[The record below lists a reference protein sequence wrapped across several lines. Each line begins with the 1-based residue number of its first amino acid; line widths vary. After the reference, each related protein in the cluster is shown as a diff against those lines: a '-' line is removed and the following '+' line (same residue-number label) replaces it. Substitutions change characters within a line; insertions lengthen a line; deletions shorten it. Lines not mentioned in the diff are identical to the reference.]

1 MKVLVSDKFS
11 AEGLRVFEQA
21 KGIELAYH
29 PGISS
34 ADLLLAVADADALV
48 VRGGTQVTEEVFQAA
63 GKLKVVGRA
72 GIGIE
77 NMDMEAANRRGVV
90 VMNTPFGST
99 TTTAEHTIAMLMAL
113 ARQIPEASHST
124 KSGLWEKNRF
134 LGVEIAGKTLGVIG
148 AGKIGRLVV
157 ERALGLK
164 MRVIVFDP
172 YLAEDRVRQMGAE
185 PADFDELLARSD
197 FLTLHIPLNTETTN
211 LLNDETLARLKPEC
225 RIINCATGGLIDEQA
240 LARAIREGRV
250 AGAAIDVF
258 AKEPPEPDNPLLGLE
273 QVICTPH
280 LRAATLDAQVNV
292 TVQMAQQ
299 IVDFLRGGIVVNALN
314 VPSISADLLAVM
326 RPYVEL
332 AERLGSF
339 QVQLFAKGL
348 QKITIEYAGSVTGH
362 PTEPLTLALLK
373 GLLTPIVGSM
383 VNYVNAPHL
392 ARERGIRV
400 VEAKSSSTDGFANMI
415 RLSVAG
421 TDGESSVCGAVFSE
435 RDYRIVQVDGYHVE
449 AIPEGHILV
458 LHNDDRPG
466 VIGFIGQVLAEARI
480 NIAMMNLSRRKIKG
494 KAISLINVD
503 SRIPEEVLDTLRSNE
518 HILSAVQVKL

>member
-11 AEGLRVFEQA
+11 SEGLRVFEQA

-29 PGISS
+29 PGISPD
-34 ADLLLAVADADALV
+34 DLLKAVADADALV

-63 GKLKVVGRA
+63 SRLKVVGRA

-77 NMDMEAANRRGVV
+77 NMDMEAANCKGVV

-124 KSGLWEKNRF
+124 KRGHWEKNRF

-164 MRVIVFDP
+164 MRVIVYDP
-172 YLAEDRVRQMGAE
+172 YLAEERVRQMGAE
-185 PADFDELLARSD
+185 PTDFEELLDRSD

-211 LLNDETLARLKPEC
+211 LLNDETLARVKPGC
-225 RIINCATGGLIDEQA
+225 RVINCATGGLIDEYA
-240 LARAIREGRV
+240 LARAIRKERV

-258 AKEPPEPDNPLLGLE
+258 AKEPPDPDNPLLGLE

-299 IVDFLRGGIVVNALN
+299 IVDYLRSGIVVNALN
-314 VPSISADLLAVM
+314 VPSISADLLAVI

-339 QVQLFAKGL
+339 QAQLFAKGL
-348 QKITIEYAGSVTGH
+348 QRISIEYAGSVTAH

-373 GLLTPIVGSM
+373 GLLTPMLGPM
-383 VNYVNAPHL
+383 VNYVNAPYL
-392 ARERGIRV
+392 ACERGIRV
-400 VEAKSSSTDGFANMI
+400 VEAKSSTTDGFANMI

-421 TDGESSVCGAVFSE
+421 ADGERSVCGAVFSE
-435 RDYRIVQVDGYHVE
+435 HDYRIVQVDDYHVE

-466 VIGFIGQVLAEARI
+466 VIGFLGQVLAAARI

-518 HILSAVQVKL
+518 HILSAVQVKI

>member
-1 MKVLVSDKFS
+1 
-11 AEGLRVFEQA
+11 
-21 KGIELAYH
+21 
-29 PGISS
+29 
-34 ADLLLAVADADALV
+34 
-48 VRGGTQVTEEVFQAA
+48 
-63 GKLKVVGRA
+63 
-72 GIGIE
+72 
-77 NMDMEAANRRGVV
+77 
-90 VMNTPFGST
+90 
-99 TTTAEHTIAMLMAL
+99 
-113 ARQIPEASHST
+113 
-124 KSGLWEKNRF
+124 
-134 LGVEIAGKTLGVIG
+134 
-148 AGKIGRLVV
+148 
-157 ERALGLK
+157 
-164 MRVIVFDP
+164 
-172 YLAEDRVRQMGAE
+172 
-185 PADFDELLARSD
+185 
-197 FLTLHIPLNTETTN
+197 LHIPLNVETTN
-211 LLNDETLARLKPEC
+211 LLGEEALARVKPEC
-225 RIINCATGGLIDEQA
+225 RIINCATGGLIDEHA

-258 AKEPPEPDNPLLGLE
+258 AKEPPDPDNPLLGLE

-299 IVDFLRGGIVVNALN
+299 IVDFLQRGIVVNALN
-314 VPSISADLLAVM
+314 VPSINADLLAVI

-339 QVQLFAKGL
+339 QAQLFAKGL
-348 QKITIEYAGSVTGH
+348 QKISIEYAGSVTGH
-362 PTEPLTLALLK
+362 PTEPLTMALLK
-373 GLLTPIVGSM
+373 GLLTPMIGSM

-392 ARERGIRV
+392 VRERGIHV
-400 VEAKSSSTDGFANMI
+400 VEAKSSATDGFANMI

-421 TDGESSVCGAVFSE
+421 TDGERSVCGAVFSE

-466 VIGFIGQVLAEARI
+466 VIGFIGQILADARI

-494 KAISLINVD
+494 RAISLINVD